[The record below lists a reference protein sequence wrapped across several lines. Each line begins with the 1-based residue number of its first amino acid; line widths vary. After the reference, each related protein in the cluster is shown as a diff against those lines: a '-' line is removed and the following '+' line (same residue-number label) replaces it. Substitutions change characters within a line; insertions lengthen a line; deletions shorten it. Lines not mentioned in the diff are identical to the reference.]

1 MKKTERIIK
10 ALTALIAEKGF
21 EGIYENPKN
30 VYLYLREK
38 KADGVLSKA
47 VSCAL
52 LFDVG
57 RKGEAVE
64 ETIASLSLTEDVR
77 SLLIEIFNGVYSKE
91 HLSALTEEKKKA
103 LEEFCSAQHDMRI
116 SGKADWKSK
125 MHYTLHC
132 SYRFD
137 LTISVY
143 DRKIVEEE
151 MAGFLKDKGS
161 VTADDIAI
169 YYRRGLEKEV
179 DDDFRYF
186 CGDAEDYYEPYV
198 EEYDDESGIS
208 VIEDYLEEHG
218 LELVSY
224 SFRGATDDD
233 NW

>member
-1 MKKTERIIK
+1 M
-10 ALTALIAEKGF
+10 
-21 EGIYENPKN
+21 
-30 VYLYLREK
+30 
-38 KADGVLSKA
+38 
-47 VSCAL
+47 
-52 LFDVG
+52 
-57 RKGEAVE
+57 
-64 ETIASLSLTEDVR
+64 R

-103 LEEFCSAQHDMRI
+103 LEEFCSAQHEMRI